1 MRRPIRLP
9 ESSRRFRW
17 FATCAAL
24 LLAVSCTTKALP
36 EEKVVTLQPG
46 DATTSAPEAPTRVP
60 AAACTVTLTG
70 PDTLKIGDATVS
82 LTMGLTL
89 DVEAEEFEVFPS
101 LAVWPYSPNSGDE
114 VLFAVFADPLR
125 WLGEPRDG
133 RLWKTRC
140 TDPKPELMLQ
150 QEGSDFAFAVP
161 TEDHKG
167 LYYTGPDGA
176 ALLDLSTLE
185 SRPVTRAPILEPA
198 NCWGGEGQPA
208 DDFVVGLVHEGRE
221 LVIHRGGPCGYESD
235 WTGVELRVQVDP
247 FPETPLSDVGPGLRA
262 VHGLAVVAADSEGTL
277 WLGDAGW
284 CKEPGVE
291 TRSTPGVVWR
301 SDDGARSWAPR
312 RINVESADETH
323 PDHNAIVDLLVD
335 AERPGHL
342 VVLTARCSNDAVSSG
357 GTVSVTFDGG
367 TSWRLVPLPEELE
380 EGAGDEGYGVEKLA
394 RTDGSIEHLVV
405 SRGDKNWATE
415 NGGTTWEP
423 LGDRQLLPR
432 ETTRVESGGAI
443 FVVSEGQLLK
453 RVAGAES
460 AVFPAGAPTLA
471 LLEAYRER
479 FAPTLELTSEDAPRG
494 LDIAIRC
501 ANGPCPDFSSL
512 LGHKNVEDHL
522 SAAQSLRDAGGP
534 DPLHHLTLAK
544 EMRCEADGCCQPAS
558 EDAPKGATIERVC
571 FTDDGVLRSPRSL
584 EITWR

>member
-1 MRRPIRLP
+1 MWEIRGDRLTLRRPIRLP

-262 VHGLAVVAADSEGTL
+262 VHGLAVVAAGVGVAFGLSAQSKHNSVVNRLDPNDPTVG
-277 WLGDAGW
+277 LGLVTQADL
-284 CKEPGVE
+284 
-291 TRSTPGVVWR
+291 
-301 SDDGARSWAPR
+301 DDIHNTAIR
-312 RINVESADETH
+312 AD
-323 PDHNAIVDLLVD
+323 
-335 AERPGHL
+335 
-342 VVLTARCSNDAVSSG
+342 
-357 GTVSVTFDGG
+357 
-367 TSWRLVPLPEELE
+367 
-380 EGAGDEGYGVEKLA
+380 
-394 RTDGSIEHLVV
+394 
-405 SRGDKNWATE
+405 
-415 NGGTTWEP
+415 
-423 LGDRQLLPR
+423 
-432 ETTRVESGGAI
+432 I
-443 FVVSEGQLLK
+443 FFG
-453 RVAGAES
+453 VAGLF
-460 AVFPAGAPTLA
+460 AV
-471 LLEAYRER
+471 
-479 FAPTLELTSEDAPRG
+479 TS
-494 LDIAIRC
+494 
-501 ANGPCPDFSSL
+501 
-512 LGHKNVEDHL
+512 
-522 SAAQSLRDAGGP
+522 
-534 DPLHHLTLAK
+534 LTLAFLT
-544 EMRCEADGCCQPAS
+544 DWGGT
-558 EDAPKGATIERVC
+558 EDASAPTQARVRL
-571 FTDDGVLRSPRSL
+571 FPVASPQAAGLTLMGSF
-584 EITWR
+584 